1 MVFLSLHE
9 DDMYHPN
16 AHNEL
21 VPSSISNSMALIP
34 SAQMTFQL
42 VAAHL
47 PIELLL
53 MVLKEWIGA
62 QRVVVGNI
70 GSLDYTLSYSNPDNP
85 SILFTIPKPLLRDYI
100 RQRIHAWSTDT
111 KEFDD
116 PPTFYLSHLLTSL
129 KMPDNRLA
137 SYDLFCHSLS
147 LISQDPNLTL
157 TTTFPIN
164 NIHKLR
170 NILFPCL
177 PPTHGFE
184 KIKLDFTAE
193 QYFALFDVQVPPF
206 HYRDDTVT
214 GDNLYRDDYC
224 HSAGLFLAHTHAL
237 ELHFGSAYKSSNP
250 WYNVTEPAWCAP
262 NPAWSYVEARLRPNV
277 CNSGLVVDWIL
288 EYAWYAGYLQRIRDI
303 KLSGDVQGWVKEKWY
318 DIFRRHAGYVE
329 AHPGEHVGI
338 FAVHEPDPIELEM
351 IGMTDDGEED
361 EEEDEA
367 WMPRNHCPPPCTCE
381 IGCWRLQ
388 NGKIEEEI
396 KAKTW
401 DDFEQYGTEVLG
413 DWMVGVEL
421 GPVVD

>member
-1 MVFLSLHE
+1 
-9 DDMYHPN
+9 
-16 AHNEL
+16 
-21 VPSSISNSMALIP
+21 MALIP

-42 VAAHL
+42 AAAHL
-47 PIELLL
+47 PIELLP

-62 QRVVVGNI
+62 QRVVVGNF

-85 SILFTIPKPLLRDYI
+85 SLLFTIPKPLLRDYV

-137 SYDLFCHSLS
+137 SYDVSSHSLNP
-147 LISQDPNLTL
+147 ISRDPNLTL
-157 TTTFPIN
+157 STTSPIN

-214 GDNLYRDDYC
+214 GDNLYHDDHC

-262 NPAWSYVEARLRPNV
+262 NPAWSYVEARLRPHV
-277 CNSGLVVDWIL
+277 CDSGMVVDWIL

-303 KLSGDVQGWVKEKWY
+303 KLSGDMQGWVREKWY
-318 DIFRRHAGYVE
+318 DIFRRHADHVE

-361 EEEDEA
+361 EEDEEDEA
-367 WMPRNHCPPPCTCE
+367 WMPRNHYPPPCTCE

-401 DDFEQYGTEVLG
+401 EDFEQYGTEVVG